1 MNAVSSG
8 KKVFQAATLVMSL
21 LLAVGCASKSSVS
34 GLDRASQ
41 NHRALSDTD
50 ERLAKA
56 QNELSSFQGTL
67 KDLQSSMATTKN
79 GYSTEQANRVLARL
93 SLRLD
98 QTQLDLKELKAQ
110 NEDAK
115 KDLDSRLNQ
124 AADANQRLIR
134 QGN

>member
-1 MNAVSSG
+1 MIGPKFFHVVALLSG
-8 KKVFQAATLVMSL
+8 MTL
-21 LLAVGCASKSSVS
+21 AIGCASQRSVS
-34 GLDRASQ
+34 GLERASQ
-41 NHRALSDTD
+41 NQRALSETD

-67 KDLQSSMATTKN
+67 KDLQSSMASTKS

-93 SLRLD
+93 ALRLD

-115 KDLDSRLNQ
+115 KDLDMRLNQ
-124 AADANQRLIR
+124 AAEANQRLIR